1 MINRKIV
8 LDQES
13 FKALASDTR
22 IEILKKLD
30 GTQLTVTD
38 LANAMMVNK
47 SAVHKHLTRLVEA
60 GLVKKKEGDRKWV
73 YYTLSL
79 KGAQLLHPERVQI
92 ALMLAATA
100 VAVTVGLLQIM
111 NFFSGYAVSFP
122 MDQDGAAGDA
132 QAQGLS
138 GSEFV
143 TFVLQNT
150 DLLVIGVAL
159 IAIAAVL
166 CAAAHS
172 TWRSAHLRIASA

>member
-1 MINRKIV
+1 MINRKII

-30 GTQLTVTD
+30 ATQLTVTD
-38 LANAMMVNK
+38 LANAMAVNK

-100 VAVTVGLLQIM
+100 VAVTFGLYQIW
-111 NFFSGYAVSFP
+111 NYLGGYAVGFNYATDSP
-122 MDQDGAAGDA
+122 VGGAPISHSTADGGIAA
-132 QAQGLS
+132 
-138 GSEFV
+138 
-143 TFVLQNT
+143 FVLHNS
-150 DLLVIGVAL
+150 DLLVVGFAM

-166 CAAAHS
+166 AAAAHS
-172 TWRSAHLRIASA
+172 TWKSASARAA